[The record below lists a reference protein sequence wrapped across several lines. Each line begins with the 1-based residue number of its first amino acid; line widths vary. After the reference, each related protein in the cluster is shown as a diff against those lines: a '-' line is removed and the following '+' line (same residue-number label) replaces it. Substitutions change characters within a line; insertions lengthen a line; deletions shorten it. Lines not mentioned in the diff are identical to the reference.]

1 MPIAASKDAESWPER
16 CRARLAAAVRTA
28 ASRFPTPGH
37 DDTDSIHATRR
48 ALKEARALMRFL
60 TRAGDLDLTEPMRG
74 LDHARSALAT
84 TRDFDVMASALGDL
98 REATSPRTADA
109 FARSIEAR
117 RLAARVQPTD
127 ARRNIAALRRA
138 ARQIEALDLSSWSAR
153 DLTTALRALWR
164 RARRRGERAFE
175 TADAGHLHRARVA
188 MVELGVVIEMF
199 RSEESRTLAAAM
211 RDLRKLR
218 AMLGDHNDLDV
229 LKGFARGVG
238 LTRPEAEAVE
248 RWARERQK
256 PLRRRAR
263 RRFEA
268 AFLERPN
275 ALVRRLKDT
284 IEQGSE
290 RRHG

>member
-1 MPIAASKDAESWPER
+1 
-16 CRARLAAAVRTA
+16 
-28 ASRFPTPGH
+28 
-37 DDTDSIHATRR
+37 
-48 ALKEARALMRFL
+48 
-60 TRAGDLDLTEPMRG
+60 MRG
-74 LDHARSALAT
+74 LDQARAALASS
-84 TRDFDVMASALGDL
+84 RDFDVMAGALGDL
-98 REATSPRTADA
+98 RQATSPRTAEA

-117 RLAARVQPTD
+117 RMAAKVRPTD
-127 ARRNIAALRRA
+127 ARRDIAALRRA
-138 ARQIEALDLSSWSAR
+138 ARQIEALDLSSLKPR
-153 DLTTALRALWR
+153 DLTAALRALWR
-164 RARRRGERAFE
+164 RARHRGERAFD
-175 TADAGHLHRARVA
+175 TAEAGRLHRARVA
-188 MVELGVVIEMF
+188 MVELGAVIELF
-199 RSEESRTLAAAM
+199 RPEESRALAAAA

-238 LTRPEAEAVE
+238 LTKPEAEAVE

-268 AFLERPN
+268 AFLERPR

>member
-1 MPIAASKDAESWPER
+1 MPVARSKDAESWPER
-16 CRARLAAAVRTA
+16 CRARLAGALRTS
-28 ASRFPTPGH
+28 ASRFPALGH
-37 DDTDSIHATRR
+37 DNEASIHAARR

-60 TRAGDLDLTEPMRG
+60 ARAGDLDLDRPMRG
-74 LDHARSALAT
+74 LDQARAALAT
-84 TRDFDVMASALGDL
+84 ARDFDVMASALGDL

-117 RLAARVQPTD
+117 REAARIQPID

-138 ARQIEALDLSSWSAR
+138 ASQIDDLDLSSLKAR
-153 DLTTALRALWR
+153 DLSVALRALWR

-175 TADAGHLHRARVA
+175 SADAGHLHRARVA
-188 MVELGVVIEMF
+188 MVELGAVIEMF
-199 RSEESRTLAAAM
+199 RPEESRALAAAT

-218 AMLGDHNDLDV
+218 AMLGVHNDLDV

-238 LTRPEAEAVE
+238 LTKPEAEAVE

-263 RRFEA
+263 RRFEE
-268 AFLERPN
+268 AFLERPH
-275 ALVRRLKDT
+275 ALVRRLADT
-284 IEQGSE
+284 IEQRSG